1 MMNWR
6 STAHHWGIIAK
17 TFHWLVA
24 LGIFALAGI
33 GLYMVDMPLGM
44 AQLKVYLLHKA
55 LGVTV
60 LALVL
65 LRLLWRLFDRH
76 PHYPADMPRWQV
88 GAAHA
93 SHALLYLLLLLLPI
107 SGWVYNSASGFPLP
121 WFGLLN
127 RAPSKLVPKPSV
139 LPGCSAQLCACAAGA
154 SSVASSI
161 ANAAVERLCKRFM
174 GYLLGYSMR
183 GCGSATAACARA
195 PCRDAGSDDPAP
207 P

>member
-121 WFGLLN
+121 WFGLLQLPAI
-127 RAPSKLVPKPSV
+127 APVSKSLAHVALSV
-139 LPGCSAQLCACAAGA
+139 HEIAFWVLAMVVLLHVMAALDHHFRHRDTVLARMLPWRYRSRV
-154 SSVASSI
+154 S
-161 ANAAVERLCKRFM
+161 NT
-174 GYLLGYSMR
+174 R
-183 GCGSATAACARA
+183 GDT
-195 PCRDAGSDDPAP
+195 P
-207 P
+207 

>member
-1 MMNWR
+1 
-6 STAHHWGIIAK
+6 
-17 TFHWLVA
+17 FHWLVA

-44 AQLKVYLLHKA
+44 AKLKVYLLHKA

-76 PHYPADMPRWQV
+76 PHYPAHMPRWQV

-121 WFGLLN
+121 WFGLLQLPAI
-127 RAPSKLVPKPSV
+127 APVSKSLAHVALSV
-139 LPGCSAQLCACAAGA
+139 HETAFWVL
-154 SSVASSI
+154 
-161 ANAAVERLCKRFM
+161 AAVV
-174 GYLLGYSMR
+174 LLHIVAALDHHFRHRDTVLARMLPWRYR
-183 GCGSATAACARA
+183 G
-195 PCRDAGSDDPAP
+195 
-207 P
+207 